1 MNEDPR
7 GILRRILPA
16 RDAVEHQWPWVLVG
30 ILALALVL
38 RAWGMNFGLPY
49 LYHPDEPGYV
59 VIAQNIIK
67 TGDLN
72 PHFFNYPSL
81 FFYLNT
87 LAYVPYY
94 LVARLTGGL
103 TSTADIAGPTMLIG
117 GSGTTLQPETFLL
130 GRGLSILFAVASVGL
145 VFAIGRRLTGR
156 ALPGLLAALLL
167 AISATHVANSRYIAP
182 DVFLVFFLLLAFWGA
197 VQVFDQGRWRDYVL
211 AGAAV
216 GLVAAT
222 KYNGA
227 IMLVVVI
234 LAHGLRVGW
243 KGFFDRRLFAVVGAS
258 ALAFLV
264 ATPYALLDASTFL
277 AGLRIEALHYST
289 GHAGGEGNAL
299 AWYTSF
305 LWTTEGITVLLALAA
320 LGYVIYRRDRRL
332 VLLAAFPVVY
342 FGFIS
347 TFVVRNDRTALPLLP
362 FVFLLAAVLL
372 TQVHRPVG
380 ATRRWRVVGAA
391 GIALLLVLI
400 LAWPVSRTLAENR
413 RLTTVNSLETV
424 RVWLDQNLAPGTRV
438 AVESYAPYVDPQ
450 RFSVQGFYKLIDNT
464 PAWYLDNG
472 YAVLVFSQRMFRRF
486 YDEPDKYA
494 AEIALYEDL
503 FQHCQ
508 PLRTFTDGGYEVR
521 VCHLAAPDL

>member
-1 MNEDPR
+1 MNENPN
-7 GILRRILPA
+7 GILRRMPRALG
-16 RDAVEHQWPWVLVG
+16 AVEHHWPWVLVG

-38 RAWGMNFGLPY
+38 RAWGVNFGLPY

-59 VIAQNIIK
+59 AIAQNIIK

-81 FFYLNT
+81 FFYLNA

-94 LVARLTGGL
+94 LVARLTGSL

-117 GSGTTLQPETFLL
+117 GSGTTTQPETFLL
-130 GRGLSILFAVASVGL
+130 GRGLSILFAVGSVGL
-145 VFAIGRRLTGR
+145 VFVIGRRLTGR

-167 AISATHVANSRYIAP
+167 AISATHVTNSRYIAP

-197 VQVFDQGRWRDYVL
+197 AQVFDEGRWRDYVL

-243 KGFFDRRLFAVVGAS
+243 KGFFDRRLFAAVGAS

-264 ATPYALLDASTFL
+264 ATPYALLDSATFL

-299 AWYTSF
+299 AWYASF
-305 LWTTEGITVLLALAA
+305 LWTTEGVTVLLALLA
-320 LGYVIYRRDRRL
+320 LGYAVTTRDRRL
-332 VLLAAFPVVY
+332 LLLAAFPVVY
-342 FGFIS
+342 FVFIS

-362 FVFLLAAVLL
+362 FVFLLAAILLTGMHWPAGITGRLRMAGTLGIVVLL
-372 TQVHRPVG
+372 MVMV
-380 ATRRWRVVGAA
+380 
-391 GIALLLVLI
+391 
-400 LAWPVSRTLAENR
+400 AWPAARTLASNQQ
-413 RLTTVNSLETV
+413 LTTINSLETA

-450 RFSVQGFYKLIDNT
+450 RFSVQGFYKLIDNS

-494 AEIALYEDL
+494 AEITLYEEL